1 MEPINFL
8 AIIVA
13 SLVSFGIGSLWYSP
27 FLFGKEWMEGRNISE
42 KNLDSMKTTSVLRS
56 YIIQFILTLFTFTFI
71 AFVISMS
78 QARTS
83 TDGAFIGLLSWL
95 GLVIP
100 LSVSGLLWKK
110 ESFTLFL
117 IDTVNNL
124 VVLTIGGA
132 IIGAWR

>member
-8 AIIVA
+8 AIVVA

-27 FLFGKEWMEGRNISE
+27 FLFGKEWMEGRKISP
-42 KNLDSMKTTSVLRS
+42 DSTKTTSVLRS

-71 AFVISMS
+71 AFVISIS

-83 TDGAFIGLLSWL
+83 TDGAFIGLLGWL
-95 GLVIP
+95 GFVLP

-110 ESFTLFL
+110 ETFTLFL
-117 IDTVNNL
+117 IDAVNHL
-124 VVLTIGGA
+124 VILTIGGA

>member
-8 AIIVA
+8 AIVVA

-27 FLFGKEWMEGRNISE
+27 FLFGKEWMEGRKISP
-42 KNLDSMKTTSVLRS
+42 DSTKTTSVLRS

-71 AFVISMS
+71 AFVISIS

-83 TDGAFIGLLSWL
+83 TDGAFIGLLGWL
-95 GLVIP
+95 GFVIP

-110 ESFTLFL
+110 ETFTLFL
-117 IDTVNNL
+117 IDAVNHL
-124 VVLTIGGA
+124 VILTIGGA

>member
-8 AIIVA
+8 AIVVA

-27 FLFGKEWMEGRNISE
+27 FLFGKEWMEGRNVSE
-42 KNLDSMKTTSVLRS
+42 KNLETTSVLRS
-56 YIIQFILTLFTFTFI
+56 YIVQFILTLFTFTFI
-71 AFVISMS
+71 AFIISVS

-83 TDGAFIGLLSWL
+83 TDGAFIGLLGWL
-95 GLVIP
+95 GLVVP
-100 LSVSGLLWKK
+100 LSASGLLWKK

-117 IDTVNNL
+117 IDIVNNL